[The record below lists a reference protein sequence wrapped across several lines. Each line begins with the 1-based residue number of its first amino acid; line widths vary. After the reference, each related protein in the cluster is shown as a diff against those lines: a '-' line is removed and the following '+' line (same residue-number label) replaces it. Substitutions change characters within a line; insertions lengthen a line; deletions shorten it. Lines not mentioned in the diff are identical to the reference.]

1 MKKITQEQID
11 NIMALSSCI
20 ITGLCLIGL
29 IYMGIC

>member
-29 IYMGIC
+29 ICMGIC